1 VTSNEDDML
10 PLPSNLL
17 IFLSDLITDLA
28 RTGGPDELQPHG
40 LLRHGQ
46 GPNIGRRLRPL
57 HGRSVKGTVS
67 RVTASQVEGGND
79 SSIDW
84 FDSFWIIG
92 AKLIV
97 YITYLF
103 LVIS

>member
-1 VTSNEDDML
+1 MTSNEDDVL
-10 PLPSNLL
+10 PLPSNML

-46 GPNIGRRLRPL
+46 GPNIGRRFRPL
-57 HGRSVKGTVS
+57 HGRSVKRTVS

-79 SSIDW
+79 SSIYW
-84 FDSFWIIG
+84 FDSFRIIR
-92 AKLIV
+92 AKLIA
-97 YITYLF
+97 YTLRIF
-103 LVIS
+103 FW